1 MSDASTSVVLVTGGA
16 GYVGSHAV
24 RALARAGRRVIVLDD
39 LSSGRR
45 EAARFGSLVVGSAG
59 DPELVRSICR
69 AHRVGAA
76 LHFAGRIRV
85 EESVADPAGYHRA
98 NVETT
103 QVLARALRDEG
114 VVRFVFSSSAA
125 VYGTPL
131 RTPIP
136 EDHPLAPTSPYG
148 ETKVA
153 AERALAQSGL
163 AAVSLRYFNAAGAA
177 AADGLGEAHDPE
189 THLIPLALAAAA
201 TGRPFTIHG
210 TDWPTPDGTAIRDY
224 VHVEDLADA
233 HVAALAYLEAGG
245 RGGAWNLGTGTGH
258 SVREV
263 CLAVERVVGR
273 PLDLRAG
280 PRRAGDA
287 VALVADASR
296 ARRDLSFVPARS
308 ELARIVADAWAFE
321 RVRRAGAGAGA
332 GGPTGPASSRE
343 AAPGGRS
350 CAT

>member
-1 MSDASTSVVLVTGGA
+1 MSDASTTVVLVTGGA

-224 VHVEDLADA
+224 IHVNDLAAA
-233 HVAALAYLEAGG
+233 HVLALKLLLQGHSGG
-245 RGGAWNLGTGTGH
+245 VFNLGTGEGF
-258 SVREV
+258 SVRQI
-263 CLAVERVVGR
+263 LAAIAAETGR
-273 PLDLRAG
+273 AVPHTIK
-280 PRRAGDA
+280 PRRAGDPTY
-287 VALVADASR
+287 LVADGSA
-296 ARRDLSFVPARS
+296 ARDTLDFVPVHS
-308 ELARIVADAWAFE
+308 DLATIIRTAWAWH
-321 RVRRAGAGAGA
+321 RKAH
-332 GGPTGPASSRE
+332 PLKTGEPANSGKRLFP
-343 AAPGGRS
+343 AA
-350 CAT
+350 